1 MTFVAFETKDGRY
14 FNVTGAYPH
23 LTIARCKR

>member
-14 FNVTGAYPH
+14 FNVTGAYPISTSVRYR
-23 LTIARCKR
+23 L